1 MEAKRMTENPNPR
14 IGRPRSVDPFEA
26 ELATERLVAL
36 FTPGQATRV
45 RIAAKETGVP
55 VSEFIRRAVLDAA
68 TDVVYEI
75 K

>member
-1 MEAKRMTENPNPR
+1 MNNENNTR

-36 FTPGQATRV
+36 FTPGQASHV

-55 VSEFIRRAVLDAA
+55 VSEFMRNAVLAA
-68 TDVVYEI
+68 ARNIVHDL

>member
-1 MEAKRMTENPNPR
+1 MNNENNTR

-36 FTPGQATRV
+36 FTPGQASHV

-55 VSEFIRRAVLDAA
+55 VSEFMRNAVLTAA
-68 TDVVYEI
+68 QNIVHDV